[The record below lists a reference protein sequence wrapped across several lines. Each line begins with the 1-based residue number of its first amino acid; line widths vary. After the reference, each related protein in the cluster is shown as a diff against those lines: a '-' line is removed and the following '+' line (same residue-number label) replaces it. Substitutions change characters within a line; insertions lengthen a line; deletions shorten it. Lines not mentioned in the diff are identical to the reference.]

1 MIPPLLFI
9 CQAIAGRSNVGKST
23 LLNALLYGNRAR
35 RRGDSEDHDKDHNSL
50 VRTFRRGGTPEHL
63 KLPKGIKATVSSKPG
78 ETRKITF
85 YQLSH
90 TPPSGQETSKLRL
103 VDLPGYG
110 FSFIPKNHD
119 GFQQVLVQYLLER
132 EKNRLQ
138 RVLLLLDA
146 RHGLKKADFE
156 FLETLQDEAWKVR
169 TWSVIV

>member
-1 MIPPLLFI
+1 
-9 CQAIAGRSNVGKST
+9 
-23 LLNALLYGNRAR
+23 LNALLYGNRAR
-35 RRGDSEDHDKDHNSL
+35 RRGGDDEGKDGNSL
-50 VRTFRRGGTPEHL
+50 IRKFRRGGTPEHL
-63 KLPKGIKATVSSKPG
+63 KMPKGIKAKVSAKPG

-90 TPPSGQETSKLRL
+90 TPRSGQETSKLRL

-119 GFQQVLVQYLLER
+119 GFQDVLVKYLLER
-132 EKNRLQ
+132 EQNRLQ

-169 TWSVIV
+169 NVIP